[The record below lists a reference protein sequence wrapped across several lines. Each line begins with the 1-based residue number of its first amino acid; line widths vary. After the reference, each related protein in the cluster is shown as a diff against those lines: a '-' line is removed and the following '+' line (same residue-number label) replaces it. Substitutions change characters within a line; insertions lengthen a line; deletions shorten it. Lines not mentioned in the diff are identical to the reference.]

1 MRWGE
6 GMNSFPELDLDEQ
19 VLRTALSISR
29 SDIFGEMDT
38 QLPISE
44 VRDANVPQI
53 GFVGAHYRQGGDL
66 LLGIN
71 QGGGGDTYRRT
82 AEDGRRFGLIT
93 SFGKGA
99 VDGPSARQVCE
110 ATMEGMRTWR
120 LWKIV
125 SAVLDACGAKQDE
138 VAYLNW
144 CPFRTRKDKMPAA
157 KAMRNAGKFYFR
169 PAVRILKPRR
179 IIALGKKVSSWPAR
193 LGLGDIEFHV
203 IRRTI
208 GDSYFHEDAVL
219 ALERLRHSTQEARK

>member
-1 MRWGE
+1 MS
-6 GMNSFPELDLDEQ
+6 SFPELDLDEQ

-29 SDIFGEMDT
+29 SDIFGEMDA

-44 VRDANVPQI
+44 IRDANVPQI
-53 GFVGAHYRQGGDL
+53 GFIGANYRQGGDL

-71 QGGGGDTYRRT
+71 PGGGGDTYRRT
-82 AEDGRRFGLIT
+82 AEDERRFGLIT
-93 SFGKGA
+93 SFDKGA
-99 VDGPSARQVCE
+99 ADGPSARQVCE
-110 ATMEGMRTWR
+110 ATMKGMRTWR

-125 SAVLDACGAKQDE
+125 SAVLDACGAEQDE

-144 CPFRTRKDKMPAA
+144 CPFRTRKDKMPVA
-157 KAMRNAGKFYFR
+157 KAMRNAGTLYFL

-193 LGLGDIEFHV
+193 LGLGDIELHV

-208 GDSYFHEDAVL
+208 GDSYFHEDAAR
-219 ALERLRHSTQEARK
+219 ALEILRQSTQEARK